1 MVAAEVE
8 VIKLED
14 EVDEA
19 VEASVPQT
27 PAKRRPPGH
36 SVPVGGCD
44 LQFRLCSTTVLL
56 KADTVLPLIQ
66 KSFPLSYADVR
77 NRESLHAIVSG
88 TFPSGP
94 HSGGARTFTG
104 LNGNLKPKDLK
115 ATVAHLNSQHNLIQH
130 SILKDSKI
138 FKLFREITAK
148 LCPALTKFHL
158 ARA

>member
-1 MVAAEVE
+1 MAAAEVE

-19 VEASVPQT
+19 VEAPVPQT
-27 PAKRRPPGH
+27 PVKRRPPGH

-66 KSFPLSYADVR
+66 KSFPLSHADVR

-88 TFPSGP
+88 TSPSGP
-94 HSGGARTFTG
+94 HAGGARSFTG

-115 ATVAHLNSQHNLIQH
+115 ATVVHLNSQFLITF
-130 SILKDSKI
+130 SINILKVSNYFGKSQQRSGPEKVN
-138 FKLFREITAK
+138 F
-148 LCPALTKFHL
+148 ALL
-158 ARA
+158 